1 MSRESI
7 EEERRDP
14 RFCRLYN
21 YVQRPTTECW
31 ALCKLVHHK
40 IKEGTLELSQPE
52 VQRNPLLND
61 KGKGVAV
68 VVIYAD
74 PRKDEEESQALPAAT
89 ITTL

>member
-7 EEERRDP
+7 EEERRDL
-14 RFCRLYN
+14 RFCHLYK
-21 YVQRPTTECW
+21 YVQHPTTECW
-31 ALCKLVHHK
+31 ALRKLVHSR

-52 VQRNPLLND
+52 VQRNPLLNH
-61 KGKGVAV
+61 KGKGVAA

-74 PRKDEEESQALPAAT
+74 PGKDEEESQALPTAT